1 MVSTTKEYAQLAL
14 YLFCGCC
21 RSNDFCKKRK
31 KFSAT
36 TYLRYTSFKYPFI
49 LALSARASQLP
60 FSKILDAGDLT
71 QVTAAAGPATNPILL
86 NLPENPSNESDLL
99 ERPTKRRRIVPV
111 KDRKRALVRKCR
123 RCKRGECSGNSDIL
137 TCNMPCTVPCK
148 KCGQLQGCRGVDG
161 GRRCTVTA

>member
-111 KDRKRALVRKCR
+111 KDRK
-123 RCKRGECSGNSDIL
+123 
-137 TCNMPCTVPCK
+137 
-148 KCGQLQGCRGVDG
+148 
-161 GRRCTVTA
+161 